1 MPDYASAIIP
11 EEKLRYC
18 LDPTHST
25 GRHKARVFKSA
36 LGLDLDG
43 IEILERML
51 RQGISSHDAE
61 VVTAPTDG
69 TEQVGGR
76 VDRARAT
83 GADEIRVR
91 MVPEP
96 TRRMSAA
103 DVVLSEEGEAVK
115 RKIVELDVVEITS
128 DLPQGFVEGARGTVV
143 AVHGDGCTVEFL
155 DPDGYTIGLFEIPM
169 VDLKVI
175 EHAGIG
181 APVVRED

>member
-1 MPDYASAIIP
+1 MATLPDYGSAIIP

-18 LDPTHST
+18 LDPAHST

-61 VVTAPTDG
+61 VVSMLTDG
-69 TEQVGGR
+69 TERWVVEWIVLGR
-76 VDRARAT
+76 L
-83 GADEIRVR
+83 
-91 MVPEP
+91 
-96 TRRMSAA
+96 AA

-169 VDLKVI
+169 VDLEVI
-175 EHAGIG
+175 EGAGIG